1 MSNINNRGGIIMNMS
16 KDEDQIGYDLNEKD
30 IDGVLRF
37 LKYVDPE
44 NATPERAINFL
55 AFLKSNIRE
64 NSSANLHNDQL
75 QQYEEYKKKNDL

>member
-16 KDEDQIGYDLNEKD
+16 KQKDQIGYDLNEKD

-37 LKYVDPE
+37 LKYVDPV
-44 NATPERAINFL
+44 NATPERAISFL

-64 NSSANLHNDQL
+64 SSSANLHNDQTKH
-75 QQYEEYKKKNDL
+75 YEEFKKKNNL